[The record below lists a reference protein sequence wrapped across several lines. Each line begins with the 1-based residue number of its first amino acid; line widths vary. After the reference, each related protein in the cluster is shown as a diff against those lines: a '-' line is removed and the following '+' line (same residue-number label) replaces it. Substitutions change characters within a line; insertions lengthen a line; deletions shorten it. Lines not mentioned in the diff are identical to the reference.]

1 LTGFE
6 SDELFEDFDCLNRMG
21 NEEMH
26 QGKTSLHDPTKAK
39 KRFKNFKLTHF
50 ISIGSY
56 RKKPWYCCKLKGS
69 IFSVGVF
76 KPPAEKTIFV
86 YLFV

>member
-1 LTGFE
+1 MKPDTSKKENEVRRKKEFFLTGFE

-39 KRFKNFKLTHF
+39 KRFKNCKLTHF

-56 RKKPWYCCKLKGS
+56 RKKLWSYC
-69 IFSVGVF
+69 
-76 KPPAEKTIFV
+76 
-86 YLFV
+86 